1 MTDLIRRVHQIPGSL
16 HRPDD
21 RVVAL
26 TFDDGPGPST
36 PAVLDTLA
44 ETRTPATFFMVGMQI
59 ESRPGDAV
67 RVAAAG
73 HTIGTHTWSH
83 RRPDELGDDGIRAE
97 TARSNALV
105 RELTGYE
112 VRYVRP
118 PYLPEYASQFDAVLA
133 PLGIVTVVWSLDP
146 RDWERSDPDE
156 ITGAVLD
163 GLHPGAIVVMHDGGG
178 RERPATVAALATIVA
193 GAEDRGYR
201 FVAL

>member
-1 MTDLIRRVHQIPGSL
+1 VTDLIRRVHQIPGSL

-21 RVVAL
+21 PVVAL

-44 ETRTPATFFMVGMQI
+44 ETRTPAIFFMVGMQI

-67 RVAAAG
+67 RAAAAG

-83 RRPDELGDDGIRAE
+83 RRPDEIA
-97 TARSNALV
+97 
-105 RELTGYE
+105 
-112 VRYVRP
+112 
-118 PYLPEYASQFDAVLA
+118 
-133 PLGIVTVVWSLDP
+133 
-146 RDWERSDPDE
+146 
-156 ITGAVLD
+156 GAVLD

-178 RERPATVAALATIVA
+178 RERPATVAALATIVT
-193 GAEDRGYR
+193 GARDLGYR